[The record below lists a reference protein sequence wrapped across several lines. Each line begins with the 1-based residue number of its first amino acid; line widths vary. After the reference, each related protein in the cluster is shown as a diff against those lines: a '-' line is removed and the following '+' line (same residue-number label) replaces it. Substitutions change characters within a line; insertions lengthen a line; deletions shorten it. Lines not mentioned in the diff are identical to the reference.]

1 MKKSISNRI
10 NMYVVIL
17 ETCRRHEEE
26 WAGIPKLV
34 SAVNDFEAALN
45 ELNAI
50 ALLHATKTIGVS
62 SYKTQ
67 KLANLYENLE
77 AVHSAFRALAIETN
91 DVGLHLRNSI
101 SVSRIRKM
109 DAVKLKTHMARV
121 AEDLIVQG
129 SELEAYGFDN
139 VRTGEVLQLIEES
152 TAIISKPRGAIV
164 ERKSLT
170 TNMDLKADAIDTIVK
185 ERIDNMV
192 RLMKRSL
199 PDFFNEYFA
208 ARKVIS
214 TGVRH
219 NNPTDG
225 FNSSAFGT
233 VPSEPDDG
241 N

>member
-1 MKKSISNRI
+1 MRTLNVETMKKSISNRI
-10 NMYVVIL
+10 NMYVVTL
-17 ETCRRHEEE
+17 ETCKRYEGE
-26 WAGIPKLV
+26 WAGIPKMV
-34 SAVNDFEAALN
+34 SAVNDLENRLN

-67 KLANLYENLE
+67 KLVSLFDALLE
-77 AVHSAFRALAIETN
+77 VHGAYRALAVETN
-91 DVGLHLRNSI
+91 DPGL
-101 SVSRIRKM
+101 RIRNRITRSTLSRM

-121 AEDLIVQG
+121 AEDLIASG
-129 SELEAYGFDN
+129 AALEPFGIDI
-139 VRTGEVLQLIEES
+139 RLGEILQLIEES

-170 TNMDLKADAIDTIVK
+170 ANMDLKADAIDTIVK

-192 RLMKRSL
+192 RLLKRSL
-199 PDFFNEYFA
+199 PDFFSEYFA

-219 NNPTDG
+219 NTSSDG
-225 FNSSAFGT
+225 MNS
-233 VPSEPDDG
+233 V
-241 N
+241 

>member
-10 NMYVVIL
+10 NMYVVTL

-34 SAVNDFEAALN
+34 SAVNDFEAGLN

-67 KLANLYENLE
+67 KLANLYESLE

-170 TNMDLKADAIDTIVK
+170 ANMDLKADAIDTIVK

-192 RLMKRSL
+192 RLLKRSL
-199 PDFFNEYFA
+199 PDFFNEYFS

>member
-10 NMYVVIL
+10 NMYVVTL
-17 ETCRRHEEE
+17 ETCKRYEGE
-26 WAGIPKLV
+26 WAGIPKMV
-34 SAVNDFEAALN
+34 SAVNDFETALN

-67 KLANLYENLE
+67 KLVSLFDALLE
-77 AVHSAFRALAIETN
+77 VHGAYRALAVETN
-91 DVGLHLRNSI
+91 DPGL
-101 SVSRIRKM
+101 RIRNRITRSTLSRM
-109 DAVKLKTHMARV
+109 DLVKLKTHMARV
-121 AEDLIVQG
+121 AEDLIASG
-129 SELEAYGFDN
+129 AALEPFGIDN
-139 VRTGEVLQLIEES
+139 NRLGEILQLIEES

-170 TNMDLKADAIDTIVK
+170 ANMDLKADAIDTIVK

-192 RLMKRSL
+192 RLLKRSL
-199 PDFFNEYFA
+199 PDFFSEYFA

-214 TGVRH
+214 TGVRR
-219 NNPTDG
+219 NNPTEG
-225 FNSSAFGT
+225 FSSSAFGT

>member
-1 MKKSISNRI
+1 
-10 NMYVVIL
+10 MYVVTL
-17 ETCRRHEEE
+17 DTCRKHEEE
-26 WAGIPKLV
+26 WAGIPKMV
-34 SAVNDFEAALN
+34 SAVNDFESALN

-62 SYKTQ
+62 SYKAQ
-67 KLANLYENLE
+67 KLAKLYESLE
-77 AVHSAFRALAIETN
+77 AVHSVFRAWAIETN

-101 SVSRIRKM
+101 SVSTIRKM

-121 AEDLIVQG
+121 ADDLIAQG
-129 SELEAYGFDN
+129 SELGAYGFDN

-170 TNMDLKADAIDTIVK
+170 AKMDSKAAAIDTIVK

-192 RLMKRSL
+192 RLLKPSL
-199 PDFFNEYFA
+199 PDFFSEYFS

-219 NNPTDG
+219 NDPATGSGTDG
-225 FNSSAFGT
+225 VNS
-233 VPSEPDDG
+233 D
-241 N
+241 